1 MFFYN
6 ENIGI
11 HSWVVLKVNEKG
23 KVMMKKKL
31 KSKLLA

>member
-23 KVMMKKKL
+23 KVMMKKN
-31 KSKLLA
+31 